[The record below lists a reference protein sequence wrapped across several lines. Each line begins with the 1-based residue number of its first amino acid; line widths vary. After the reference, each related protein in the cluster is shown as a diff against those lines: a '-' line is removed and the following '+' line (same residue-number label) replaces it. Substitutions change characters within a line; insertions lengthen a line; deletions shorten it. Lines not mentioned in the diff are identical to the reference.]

1 MTARRKPKTDNGR
14 MTRSG
19 TTPDAWFVFWLS
31 FAQLIS
37 WGSVFYGFSVFLEP
51 TEQALGIGRAE
62 SSLGFSLALLA
73 EGLLAYPVGRL
84 IDRGHERAVM
94 TLGSVWTGLS
104 LVTLSMVQS
113 LWQFWGAWLMLGIG
127 LSATLYPPAF
137 AVLTR
142 RFPTDFRRAII
153 SLTFLGG
160 LASTV
165 FIPLMAGLIEW
176 LQWRDA
182 LWVLAALHLL
192 LCAPLHGIILRGAP
206 RQPLLPPGSPHGE
219 EDPGL
224 QHHLHQPTFWLIGVF
239 VVLLLGVTAALPA
252 HMIAL
257 LRETGLSE
265 RWVIIAPACIGAMQV
280 VGRMTLYVLE
290 KKLNPHVTNRW
301 MPCLIPLG
309 LLFLMLGA
317 GQVWA
322 AMCFVVLYGVGN
334 GLLTIVK
341 GTAMAQYVSQAHTA
355 SLNGALGLPLAL
367 ARAGAPFLL
376 GLLWSPEGG
385 YALGLWLMWGTCL
398 VGIAALWAA
407 QARALGKRPR
417 RRGASA

>member
-1 MTARRKPKTDNGR
+1 MQARATVADGP
-14 MTRSG
+14 
-19 TTPDAWFVFWLS
+19 FVFWLS

-51 TEQALGIGRAE
+51 TEQALGLGRAE

-73 EGLLAYPVGRL
+73 EGLLAYPVGRW

-94 TLGSVWTGLS
+94 TLGSLWCAMAMVALS
-104 LVTLSMVQS
+104 QVQN
-113 LWQFWGAWLMLGIG
+113 LWQFWGAWLLLGMG
-127 LSATLYPPAF
+127 ASATLYPPAF

-142 RFPTDFRRAII
+142 RFPNDFRRAII

-165 FIPLMAGLIEW
+165 FIPLMAALIEW
-176 LQWRDA
+176 LDWRDA
-182 LWVLAALHLL
+182 LVVLAGLHLL
-192 LCAPLHGIILRGAP
+192 ICAPLHAYLLRGAP
-206 RQPLLPPGSPHGE
+206 QPSLLQT
-219 EDPGL
+219 DPATPVADEGL
-224 QHHLHQPTFWLIGVF
+224 SRHLREPTFWLIGLF
-239 VVLLLGVTAALPA
+239 VVLLLSVTAALPA

-257 LRETGLSE
+257 LRESGLSE
-265 RWVIIAPACIGAMQV
+265 RWVIMAPACIGAMQV
-280 VGRMTLYVLE
+280 VGRMSLYMLE
-290 KKLNPHVTNRW
+290 KKLNPHWTNRW

-309 LLFLMLGA
+309 LLFLMLGH

-322 AMCFVVLYGVGN
+322 ALCFVLLYGVGN

-341 GTAMAQYVSQAHTA
+341 GTAIAQYVSQAHTA

-367 ARAGAPFLL
+367 ARASAPFLL
-376 GLLWSPEGG
+376 GLWWSPEGG
-385 YALGLWLMWGTCL
+385 YAMGLWILWATCL

-407 QARALGKRPR
+407 QSRALQGRVVR
-417 RRGASA
+417 ARH

>member
-1 MTARRKPKTDNGR
+1 M
-14 MTRSG
+14 
-19 TTPDAWFVFWLS
+19 PDGAFVFWLS

-73 EGLLAYPVGRL
+73 EGLLAYPVGRW
-84 IDRGHERAVM
+84 IDRGHERGIM
-94 TLGSVWTGLS
+94 TLGSLWTGLS
-104 LVTLSMVQS
+104 LLALSQVQT
-113 LWQFWGAWLMLGIG
+113 LWQFWGAWLMLGVG
-127 LSATLYPPAF
+127 CAATLYPPAF

-165 FIPLMAGLIEW
+165 FIPLMAWLIDW
-176 LQWRDA
+176 LQWREA
-182 LWVLAALHLL
+182 LWVLAGFHVLI
-192 LCAPLHGIILRGAP
+192 CAPLHAVILRGAP
-206 RQPLLPPGSPHGE
+206 KQALLPEGDKPVAR
-219 EDPGL
+219 DPGL
-224 QHHLHQPTFWLIGVF
+224 QHHLRQPTFWMIGVF

-257 LRETGLSE
+257 LRESGLNE
-265 RWVIIAPACIGAMQV
+265 RWVIIAPAVIGAMQV

-290 KKLNPHVTNRW
+290 KRLNPHMTNRW

-322 AMCFVVLYGVGN
+322 AMCFVLLYGVGN

-341 GTAMAQYVSQAHTA
+341 GTAIAQYVSQTHTA

-376 GLLWSPEGG
+376 GLLWSPHGG
-385 YALGLWLMWGTCL
+385 YALGLWIMWGMCL
-398 VGIAALWAA
+398 VGIAALWWA
-407 QARALGKRPR
+407 QARALG
-417 RRGASA
+417 AWA

>member
-1 MTARRKPKTDNGR
+1 MTARLLPPIHNEDMRRPATVSDG
-14 MTRSG
+14 
-19 TTPDAWFVFWLS
+19 WFVFWLS
-31 FAQLIS
+31 LAQLIS

-51 TEQALGIGRAE
+51 TEQALGMGRAE

-94 TLGSVWTGLS
+94 TLGSIWTGLG
-104 LVTLSMVQS
+104 LVALSMVQS

-165 FIPLMAGLIEW
+165 FIPLMAGLIDW
-176 LQWRDA
+176 LDWRGA
-182 LWVLAALHLL
+182 LLVLAAFHLL
-192 LCAPLHGIILRGAP
+192 VCAPLHGFILRGAP
-206 RQPLLPPGSPHGE
+206 TQALLPPGSPGRAD
-219 EDPGL
+219 DPGL
-224 QHHLHQPTFWLIGVF
+224 RHHLRQPTFWLIGVF

-257 LRETGLSE
+257 LRESGLSE
-265 RWVIIAPACIGAMQV
+265 RWVIIAPACIGVMQV
-280 VGRMTLYVLE
+280 IGRMTLYVLE
-290 KKLNPHVTNRW
+290 KKVNPHVTNRW

-322 AMCFVVLYGVGN
+322 ALCFVLLYGVGN

-385 YALGLWLMWGTCL
+385 YTLGLWLMWGTCL
-398 VGIAALWAA
+398 LGIAALWAA
-407 QARALGKRPR
+407 QARALKRR
-417 RRGASA
+417 HA